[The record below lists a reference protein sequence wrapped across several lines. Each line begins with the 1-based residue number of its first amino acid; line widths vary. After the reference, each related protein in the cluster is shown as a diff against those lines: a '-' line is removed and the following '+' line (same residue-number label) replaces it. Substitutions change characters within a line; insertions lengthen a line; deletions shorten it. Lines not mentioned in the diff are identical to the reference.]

1 MNIGDRLKF
10 LRTRLNMSV
19 EQAAELSGYSPAQIK
34 KVEHGHSPT
43 VACLDAMLAAY
54 GHTLAEF
61 FESPAIAVHKD
72 DRDKFEK
79 LKFILD
85 EGRRSEATED
95 QQKRAFLIAGNIG
108 EMYENAIRSSKPGPK
123 KKARADTSPTL
134 KKIDATSKL
143 A

>member
-34 KVEHGHSPT
+34 KIEHGYSPP
-43 VACLDAMLAAY
+43 VACLEAVLAAY
-54 GHTLAEF
+54 GHTVAEF

-72 DRDKFEK
+72 DRVIFEM
-79 LKFILD
+79 LRFIF
-85 EGRRSEATED
+85 EEARRPEATTE
-95 QQKRAFLIAGNIG
+95 QKKRASAIAENVH
-108 EMYENAIRSSKPGPK
+108 EFYQNAIRSSKPRPG
-123 KKARADTSPTL
+123 KKARSDESVP
-134 KKIDATSKL
+134 KIAATSKL